1 MCSVECYLPFGVD
14 YEEYRSNK
22 RQGGLVDVLYKI
34 HDVFYYHTD
43 SENHENMCLNI
54 FRNLYNQI
62 INGNYFTPFDLFERY
77 TNEYRYFGEQQPG
90 FSEIEFIMLR
100 DDAERRVLYYQL

>member
-1 MCSVECYLPFGVD
+1 MFKFLTKN
-14 YEEYRSNK
+14 EEYRSNK

-54 FRNLYNQI
+54 FRNLYNLI
-62 INGNYFTPFDLFERY
+62 MCDNYFTPFDIFERY
-77 TNEYRYFGEQQPG
+77 TNEYRVFGEQLPE
-90 FSEIEFIMLR
+90 FNMVEFELLRDEIEKTLI
-100 DDAERRVLYYQL
+100 